1 VRATALGVLGACT
14 LLGCGGTDEG
24 RRTEPFD
31 TVTVEDPGS
40 APVPC
45 SLDDEYDFGTLST
58 NPVFE
63 DFELGSVVG
72 GWYLN
77 NDQCDECDKLI
88 NRVREIVVE
97 VPNCAAIS
105 LSAEEEELCGEK
117 ARLDAEIL
125 VCKPIC
131 LAAASPNPYQKPLPA
146 ARIQEPR
153 CGSQFAMNIRGGPMT
168 RWGGV
173 MGVQFAAP
181 GIDASDWDGVAF
193 WARVGPES
201 RHPIRFEVSD
211 KFTDDKVRE
220 EAETDEE
227 RAQSCLSDAPR
238 DQTRQGCDKFGVNRS
253 LTTDWQFFAIPFEE
267 MRQSGWGMQAPYLDK
282 AGLRSLSFMYATGVW
297 DIWIDDLALFRRKN
311 P

>member
-1 VRATALGVLGACT
+1 MRGRLVGVLGVLALT
-14 LLGCGGTDEG
+14 SCGGTDEG
-24 RRTEPFD
+24 RRAESFEV
-31 TVTVEDPGS
+31 VTVDDPGS
-40 APVPC
+40 VPVRC
-45 SLDDEYDFGTLST
+45 SVDDEYDFGTIDT

-88 NRVREIVVE
+88 NQLRDLQVE
-97 VPNCAAIS
+97 VPNCGILDES
-105 LSAEEEELCGEK
+105 VEEEALCAQK
-117 ARLDAEIL
+117 AQLEAEIEI
-125 VCKPIC
+125 CKPHC

-153 CGSQFAMNIRGGPMT
+153 CGSQYAMHIQGGPMT

-220 EAETDEE
+220 EAKPDEE
-227 RAQSCLSDAPR
+227 QAEACLSDAPR
-238 DQTRQGCDKFGVNRS
+238 DQTREGCDKFGVNRS